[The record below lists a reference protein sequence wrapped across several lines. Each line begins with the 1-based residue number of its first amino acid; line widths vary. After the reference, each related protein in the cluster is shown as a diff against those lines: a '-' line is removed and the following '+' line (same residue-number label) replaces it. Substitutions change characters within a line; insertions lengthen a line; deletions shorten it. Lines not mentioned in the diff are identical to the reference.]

1 MAKKYNYYELR
12 ENVKAGGKLPDDINK
27 FVHDK
32 LVERGLVA
40 ASNRLK
46 TEENCLGHT
55 TTIAFKKSNPMLR
68 IEFNMSYGMV
78 EGFDIVHEH
87 FVGEEVVLTK
97 KHIKNPLLD
106 MSKKGLI
113 K

>member
-12 ENVKAGGKLPDDINK
+12 EKVKAGGKLPDDINK
-27 FVHDK
+27 FVYDK
-32 LVERGLVA
+32 LIERKLA
-40 ASNRLK
+40 AAANRLK
-46 TEENCLGHT
+46 TEENCAGHT
-55 TTIAFKKSNPMLR
+55 TTIAFKKANPMLR

-78 EGFDIVHEH
+78 EGFDVVQEQ
-87 FVGEEVVLTK
+87 FVEEEVVLTK

-106 MSKKGLI
+106 MSKKGVI

>member
-12 ENVKAGGKLPDDINK
+12 EKVKTGGKLPDDINEFIHK
-27 FVHDK
+27 K
-32 LVERGLVA
+32 LVERGLKT
-40 ASNRLK
+40 ASDRLK
-46 TEENCLGHT
+46 TEESCAGHT
-55 TTIAFKKSNPMLR
+55 TTITFKKSNPMLR

-78 EGFDIVHEH
+78 EGFDIVQE
-87 FVGEEVVLTK
+87 FYVGEDVVLTK
-97 KHIKNPLLD
+97 KHIKNPALD

>member
-12 ENVKAGGKLPDDINK
+12 EKVKTGGRLPEDINK
-27 FVHDK
+27 FIYDK
-32 LVERGLVA
+32 LVERGLKTA
-40 ASNRLK
+40 ANRLK
-46 TEENCLGHT
+46 TEENCAGHT
-55 TTIAFKKSNPMLR
+55 TTIAFKKINPMLR

-78 EGFDIVHEH
+78 EGFDIVHKLY
-87 FVGEEVVLTK
+87 VDEEVVLIK

-106 MSKKGLI
+106 MSKKGVI